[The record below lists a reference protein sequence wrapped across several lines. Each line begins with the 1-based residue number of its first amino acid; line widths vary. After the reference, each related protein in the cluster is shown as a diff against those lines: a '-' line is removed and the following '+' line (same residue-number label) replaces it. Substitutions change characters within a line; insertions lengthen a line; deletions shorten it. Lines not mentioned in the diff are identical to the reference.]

1 MAVTCDSVIE
11 CNENATKW
19 VEYREF
25 PGSHSHCLL
34 VIVVVKTEMYCGDRV
49 ASSSKLPVSANPG

>member
-11 CNENATKW
+11 CNENAAKW

-25 PGSHSHCLL
+25 PGSHSHCLP
-34 VIVVVKTEMYCGDRV
+34 VIVIVETEMYCGDRV
-49 ASSSKLPVSANPG
+49 ASSSKLAV